1 MYVRYDISFTGTVQG
16 VGFRYTTHGV
26 AADHDVS
33 GWVRNEPNG
42 SVRCVVE
49 GEADEL
55 ELFVTAVQSA
65 MAGCVADT
73 KVHQEAATGEF
84 DSFSIRR

>member
-1 MYVRYDISFTGTVQG
+1 MLVTGTVQG
-16 VGFRYTTHGV
+16 VGFRPFVRLLATELGLN
-26 AADHDVS
+26 

-49 GEADEL
+49 GAADEL
-55 ELFVTAVQSA
+55 DRFVAAVQAA

-73 KVHQEAATGEF
+73 RIEQEAATGEF
-84 DSFSIRR
+84 ETFAIRR